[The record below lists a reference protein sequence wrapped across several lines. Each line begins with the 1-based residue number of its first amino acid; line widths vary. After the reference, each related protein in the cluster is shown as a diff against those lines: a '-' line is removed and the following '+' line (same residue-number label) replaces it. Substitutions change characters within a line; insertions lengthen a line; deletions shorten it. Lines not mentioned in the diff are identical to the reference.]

1 MFSIKYQNHNF
12 YMEGELHFNVNILTQ
27 TINYF
32 FDLNIFD
39 KETFFL
45 TEEVDSLDLKL
56 FDKNKYLI
64 IKFNKDNNLKEINL
78 PLKDEYFIKKII
90 NIFRRFFYV
99 FDKFI
104 ILIKLKDDII
114 DIENNNFNFN
124 PNYLNTNPEILFN
137 FCLISKKFEL
147 ANHIFINSNI
157 RYNDNCIIDLFS
169 SKNTN
174 LINNYLKKH
183 SFATLNFLIANLY
196 IEEYYDEIKKTE
208 EFNLNKDFIR
218 NLIIKNGI
226 LIAKSFKERVNTEI
240 EIDNF

>member
-1 MFSIKYQNHNF
+1 MFSIKYQNNNF
-12 YMEGELHFNVNILTQ
+12 YMEGKLDFPFNILNQ
-27 TINYF
+27 MINYLY
-32 FDLNIFD
+32 DLNIFD

-45 TEEVDSLDLKL
+45 TEDVESVDSTI

-64 IKFNKDNNLKEINL
+64 IKFNKDSNFKEVNF
-78 PLKDEYFIKKII
+78 PFKAEYFKKKII
-90 NIFRRFFYV
+90 NVFQRLFYV

-114 DIENNNFNFN
+114 DIENNNFNFD
-124 PNYLNTNPEILFN
+124 PNYLNNNPETLFS
-137 FCLISKKFEL
+137 FCLISKKFDL

-157 RYNDNCIIDLFS
+157 RYNDNFIIDLFS

-208 EFNLNKDFIR
+208 EFNLNKDLIR
-218 NLIIKNGI
+218 NLIIENGI
-226 LIAKSFKERVNTEI
+226 LINKSFKERVNTEI